1 MFKKDF
7 LPIFFIFSNL
17 TNPFTTKLQLISKV
31 NLVVELEDKNF
42 VEYVP
47 IKAFLSTVG
56 QVELIAS

>member
-1 MFKKDF
+1 MKTES
-7 LPIFFIFSNL
+7 L
-17 TNPFTTKLQLISKV
+17 TTKLQLISEV